1 MQLPFRE
8 RGCKNIVMKK
18 MEKIYPASYFLA
30 EANNSNNTPQN
41 LFKVMRCQVNLS
53 NNERISNA
61 ELHWKPISKIY

>member
-1 MQLPFRE
+1 
-8 RGCKNIVMKK
+8 MKK